1 MSILSTYEKSPE
13 QLLFLLTDSLIVV
26 VVRLQSYILI
36 DLSFKGGSKIIT
48 NVAVQTARVL

>member
-48 NVAVQTARVL
+48 NVAVQTAR

>member
-13 QLLFLLTDSLIVV
+13 QLLFLLTDSLIAV

-48 NVAVQTARVL
+48 NVAVQTAR